1 MKPYRPT
8 RDGAASGNPVRALAA
23 RLPQGSL
30 PVALATGVAGI
41 GVYGFLAVTA
51 RLLGP
56 EQYAPL
62 SVLWSLVFLL
72 GPGLFL
78 PLELEVGRTFAGV
91 GIAGPLA
98 GSVMR
103 RGAVVGAAVSGLV
116 GLVSLIAWRPLT
128 ARLFDGDGAL
138 VVALVMALPAI
149 AALHLLRGVLAGQG
163 RFGGYSVLIGLEG
176 ALRLVLAGT
185 LALLGAA
192 TAGAYGLLV
201 AAAPLIAVCLVTAV
215 VRPRPPD
222 VVEVAPWR
230 HVIEGFVFM
239 MVSTLLLQTLIN
251 AGPLAVQLLDGADHP
266 DAAGRLLA
274 GLALTRIPLFLFQA
288 VQSVL
293 VPDLASRE
301 AADDRTGLRRAM
313 ERLLLVTGSVTVLGV
328 VAAAIVGPAALRLL
342 FGPSFTLRPLDLAL
356 LTLASCLLMTAQ
368 ACGGA
373 LVAVRRHAKAA
384 LGWVAGTATFVLV
397 TLVGNDLFLRVE
409 VGLAAGAAVSALIL
423 ALTVLSTARRS

>member
-1 MKPYRPT
+1 MTGSGPPT
-8 RDGAASGNPVRALAA
+8 SRRAQGSLTQ
-23 RLPQGSL
+23 RLPAGSL
-30 PVALATGVAGI
+30 PVAVATAVAGV
-41 GVYGFLAVTA
+41 GVYGFLAITA

-98 GSVMR
+98 GSVLR
-103 RGAVVGAAVSGLV
+103 RGAVVGATVSALV
-116 GLVSLIAWRPLT
+116 GVVALIAWRPLT
-128 ARLFDGDGAL
+128 NRLFAGDGAL
-138 VVALVMALPAI
+138 VVALVVALPAI

-163 RFGGYSVLIGLEG
+163 QFGGYSSLIGLEG
-176 ALRLVLAGT
+176 VLRLVLAGL
-185 LALLGAA
+185 LAAFGAA

-201 AAAPLIAVCLVTAV
+201 AAAPLIAVLVVALV
-215 VRPRPPD
+215 LRPRAPA
-222 VVEVAPWR
+222 VIEVASWR
-230 HVIEGFVFM
+230 HVVEGFAYLM
-239 MVSTLLLQTLIN
+239 LSTLLLQTLIN
-251 AGPLAVQLLDGADHP
+251 AGPLAVQLLDGGEHP

-288 VQSVL
+288 VQSVI

-301 AADDRTGLRRAM
+301 AADDRTGLRHAM
-313 ERLLLVTGSVTVLGV
+313 ERLLMVTGSVTIVGV
-328 VAAAIVGPAALRLL
+328 ATAALVGPAALRLL
-342 FGPSFTLRPLDLAL
+342 FGPQFTLTSLDLAV

-384 LGWVAGTATFVLV
+384 LGWVAGTVTFVAV
-397 TLVGNDLFLRVE
+397 TLAGDDLFLRVE
-409 VGLAAGAAVSALIL
+409 TGLAAGAAVSALIL
-423 ALTVLSTARRS
+423 ALTVLSTARRP